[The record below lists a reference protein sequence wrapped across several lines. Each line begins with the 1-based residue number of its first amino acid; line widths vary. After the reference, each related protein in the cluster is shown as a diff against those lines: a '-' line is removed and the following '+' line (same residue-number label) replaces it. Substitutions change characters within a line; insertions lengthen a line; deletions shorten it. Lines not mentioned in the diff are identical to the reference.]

1 VSSQASEGVLLRN
14 ESTSSGD
21 GLLSPAAVEHT
32 YRFRSVSDIS
42 HHARKLTSY
51 RTEGSLSSGSL
62 ADLEGD
68 SKDQTTELHGVPLK
82 TTHGGKKR
90 NVVSVAD
97 PTDILTNLHLARY
110 PLEQSSELTQ
120 GLGPDDVRRLN
131 NRQRGEERYRSPP
144 DRLKLFSFSKR
155 HLRLPFSR
163 GKGKREEHK
172 GKREKHVK
180 LPPPPA
186 TEKTSPRRRG
196 SRSESRNRRLSR
208 NQPDMLLPHTFAAT
222 SIVKGMLCEVC
233 HKGFTG
239 FMKHSLRCTGCGVVV
254 HKHCENRCP
263 PCKALIESGSYV
275 TMSRKKIVKALDD
288 LDDLAQFLLDKIS
301 MLNRDGST
309 GSSKV
314 DRVFETALLELH
326 HSLVSNYSLTL
337 QKSLDVSDHLRE
349 SGTKPPPSPTTP
361 QSTEV
366 DQRVTI
372 TFAQLVNN
380 FTNIF
385 KGIAKRQGLNDPG
398 YLAISVNQ
406 MKSFLDEFSKGRR
419 KSMVKAMSGGIEPAT
434 LRRKTFSGH
443 GLELVDHNGHRFF
456 TETFKVATVCEY
468 CNDPIPLLEK
478 GEVCIVCE
486 YTCHQ
491 SCLKLTSGRCEGKD
505 RAKSP
510 PATNKPETSQSR
522 SQFGVALECLVP
534 PDSTQ
539 VPAVLEKCLHYIEDQ
554 GLYVQG
560 IYRKSPGASSKRAV
574 KATLEED
581 PGGCSLE
588 GFHVNAVAAAV
599 GAFFR
604 ELPTPLIPKDRY
616 TDILRTIGI

>member
-1 VSSQASEGVLLRN
+1 KK
-14 ESTSSGD
+14 
-21 GLLSPAAVEHT
+21 
-32 YRFRSVSDIS
+32 F
-42 HHARKLTSY
+42 
-51 RTEGSLSSGSL
+51 
-62 ADLEGD
+62 
-68 SKDQTTELHGVPLK
+68 QTTNN
-82 TTHGGKKR
+82 TC
-90 NVVSVAD
+90 
-97 PTDILTNLHLARY
+97 
-110 PLEQSSELTQ
+110 QS
-120 GLGPDDVRRLN
+120 
-131 NRQRGEERYRSPP
+131 
-144 DRLKLFSFSKR
+144 
-155 HLRLPFSR
+155 LP
-163 GKGKREEHK
+163 
-172 GKREKHVK
+172 
-180 LPPPPA
+180 
-186 TEKTSPRRRG
+186 
-196 SRSESRNRRLSR
+196 
-208 NQPDMLLPHTFAAT
+208 
-222 SIVKGMLCEVC
+222 
-233 HKGFTG
+233 
-239 FMKHSLRCTGCGVVV
+239 GCGVVV

-616 TDILRTIGI
+616 TDILRTIDLTDREEMLEALHHLLNRLPALNYAVFERLIFHLARVAEQEPANKMSPYNLAVIFAPCLFQGETKSRNPQDLIKELAKQTMSAG